1 MQKKWNFFEGKR
13 WGMELEGG
21 GNGMFI
27 KQKGDSGWG
36 KILSDSKTA

>member
-1 MQKKWNFFEGKR
+1 MV
-13 WGMELEGG
+13 LDGG
-21 GNGMFI
+21 GNGVFI